1 MTQLHV
7 YYHFLKMSGHCRTF
21 WLKTTQTNLN
31 PTLNCV
37 PEFSVFIMA
46 TILAFTNQKGGV
58 GKTTSAV
65 NVALS
70 MAVSEV
76 RTLLIDL
83 DPQSNATT
91 GLSALFEKTN
101 GSIYDVLIKGDGIKD
116 AITKTSFSHLDIVS
130 STNDLVGAEIELVS
144 IMAREYQLMK
154 VLKDIKKSYEIIIID
169 CPPSLGLLTINA
181 LTASDALVIPIQCE
195 YFALEGL
202 GQLLNTVRLVQRH
215 LNKKLGI
222 AGIIMTMYD
231 SRLNLSK
238 QVVKEVNGFFKD
250 KLFKTFI
257 HRNVRLSEAPSFG
270 KPALL
275 YDANS
280 TGARNYMSLTEEIL
294 QRVS

>member
-1 MTQLHV
+1 
-7 YYHFLKMSGHCRTF
+7 MS
-21 WLKTTQTNLN
+21 K
-31 PTLNCV
+31 
-37 PEFSVFIMA
+37 
-46 TILAFTNQKGGV
+46 ILAFTNQKGGV

-70 MAVSEV
+70 LAVSEV
-76 RTLLIDL
+76 KTLLIDL

-91 GLSALFEKTN
+91 GLSELFGDLN
-101 GSIYDVLIKGDGIKD
+101 GNSYDIMLNGDGAKS
-116 AITKTSFSHLDIVS
+116 AITSTSFTHLDVIA
-130 STNDLVGAEIELVS
+130 STNDLVGAEIELVGV
-144 IMAREYQLMK
+144 MAREYQLQK
-154 VLKDIKKSYEIIIID
+154 ALKKIKKSYDIIIID

-195 YFALEGL
+195 YYALEGL

-215 LNKKLGI
+215 LNKRLEIVGI
-222 AGIIMTMYD
+222 LMTMYD
-231 SRLNLSK
+231 GRLNLSK

-280 TGARNYMSLTEEIL
+280 TGAQNYMSLTEEIL
-294 QRVS
+294 QRVK

>member
-1 MTQLHV
+1 
-7 YYHFLKMSGHCRTF
+7 MS
-21 WLKTTQTNLN
+21 K
-31 PTLNCV
+31 
-37 PEFSVFIMA
+37 
-46 TILAFTNQKGGV
+46 ILAFTNQKGGV

-70 MAVSEV
+70 LAVSEV
-76 RTLLIDL
+76 KTLLIDL

-91 GLSALFEKTN
+91 GLSELFGDLN
-101 GSIYDVLIKGDGIKD
+101 GNIYDIMLNGDGAKGV
-116 AITKTSFSHLDIVS
+116 ITSTSFTHLDVIA
-130 STNDLVGAEIELVS
+130 STNDLVGAEIELVGV
-144 IMAREYQLMK
+144 MAREYQLQK
-154 VLKDIKKSYEIIIID
+154 ALKKIKKNYDIIIID

-195 YFALEGL
+195 YYALEGL

-215 LNKKLGI
+215 LNKGLEIVGI
-222 AGIIMTMYD
+222 LMTMYD
-231 SRLNLSK
+231 GRLNLSK

-275 YDANS
+275 YL
-280 TGARNYMSLTEEIL
+280 SLIHI
-294 QRVS
+294 

>member
-1 MTQLHV
+1 
-7 YYHFLKMSGHCRTF
+7 MS
-21 WLKTTQTNLN
+21 K
-31 PTLNCV
+31 
-37 PEFSVFIMA
+37 
-46 TILAFTNQKGGV
+46 ILAFTNQKGGV

-70 MAVSEV
+70 LAVSEV
-76 RTLLIDL
+76 KTLLIDL

-91 GLSALFEKTN
+91 GLSELFGDLN
-101 GSIYDVLIKGDGIKD
+101 GNTYDIMLSGDGAKG
-116 AITKTSFSHLDIVS
+116 AITSTSFTHLDVIA
-130 STNDLVGAEIELVS
+130 STNDLVGAEIELVGV
-144 IMAREYQLMK
+144 MAREYQLQK
-154 VLKDIKKSYEIIIID
+154 ALKKIKKSYDIIIID

-195 YFALEGL
+195 YYALEGL

-215 LNKKLGI
+215 LNKRLEIVGI
-222 AGIIMTMYD
+222 LMTMYD
-231 SRLNLSK
+231 GRLNLSK

-280 TGARNYMSLTEEIL
+280 TGAQNYMSLTEEIL
-294 QRVS
+294 QRVK